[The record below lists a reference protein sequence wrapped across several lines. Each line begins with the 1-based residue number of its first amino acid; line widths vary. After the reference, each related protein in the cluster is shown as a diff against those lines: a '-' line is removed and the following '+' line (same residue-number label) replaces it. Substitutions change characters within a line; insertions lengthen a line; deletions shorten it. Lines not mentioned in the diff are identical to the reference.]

1 MWYLIRPDDLME
13 TMRKQQV
20 NDILK
25 WCSNHLSEETQSLY
39 NSVVKHFSTEI
50 YAQPPMRWLTK
61 PIMESGKRNH
71 LLNLKGKEIA
81 HYLATYDLIYIT
93 HILEKTTLTTLIPQ
107 IANDEISIFTTPD
120 LRTEQ
125 LQYWVTMSILNSS
138 NMSLRIRWICL
149 FIETCLVLVEL
160 GDLFSA
166 TLIGN
171 ALLSPEIQ
179 NLTSTWRK
187 VPPELVASLA
197 SLMEI
202 CHSCQTWESHLQFLQ
217 VEQEKPWIPYL
228 RMHFCN
234 CS

>member
-1 MWYLIRPDDLME
+1 ME

-25 WCSNHLSEETQSLY
+25 WCSNHLSEEAQSLY
-39 NSVVKHFSTEI
+39 NSVLKTFTTEMSD
-50 YAQPPMRWLTK
+50 QPALGWLTK
-61 PIMESGKRNH
+61 PVMQSEKRSH
-71 LLNLKGKEIA
+71 LLNLKAKEIA
-81 HYLATYDLIYIT
+81 QYLATYDCLYVI

-120 LRTEQ
+120 LRAEQ
-125 LQYWVTMSILNSS
+125 IQYWVTMGILNSS

-149 FIETCLVLVEL
+149 FIETCLALVDK

-197 SLMEI
+197 RLVEI
-202 CHSCQTWESHLQFLQ
+202 CHSCQSWSSHLHFLQ
-217 VEQEKPWIPYL
+217 SHQSQPWIPYL
-228 RMHFCN
+228 RIHFLQA
-234 CS
+234 

>member
-25 WCSNHLSEETQSLY
+25 WCSNHLSEETQALY
-39 NSVVKHFSTEI
+39 NSVLKAFTTEMYDEPPVRWLAKPVTEI
-50 YAQPPMRWLTK
+50 
-61 PIMESGKRNH
+61 EKRNH
-71 LLNLKGKEIA
+71 PLNLKAKDVA
-81 HYLATYDLIYIT
+81 HYIATYDFLYIA
-93 HILEKTTLTTLIPQ
+93 HILEKTSLATLIPQ

-120 LRTEQ
+120 LRAEQ
-125 LQYWVTMSILNSS
+125 IQYWVTMGILNSS
-138 NMSLRIRWICL
+138 NISLRIRWICL
-149 FIETCLVLVEL
+149 FIETSLALGDL

-187 VPPELVASLA
+187 VPPELVSSLA
-197 SLMEI
+197 RLVEI
-202 CHSCQTWESHLQFLQ
+202 CHSSQSWSSHLHFLQ
-217 VEQEKPWIPYL
+217 SQQCQPWIPYL
-228 RMHFCN
+228 RTCFLLHI
-234 CS
+234 